1 MVSSLQGQ
9 RTDCFFFDI
18 YLETS
23 YSSSSI
29 VKPLDN
35 NMISRLG
42 RMTKKTI
49 ALAIELPS
57 VNMSL
62 LEYQSVL
69 RIFFANDRHQSIVD
83 HSIHVKKSSGITF
96 DILPLSSRSI
106 RIFLRHLCLSYIE
119 VKAIVYHNSVI
130 RLA

>member
-1 MVSSLQGQ
+1 MA
-9 RTDCFFFDI
+9 
-18 YLETS
+18 
-23 YSSSSI
+23 
-29 VKPLDN
+29 
-35 NMISRLG
+35 
-42 RMTKKTI
+42 KKTI

-57 VNMSL
+57 ANTSL

-83 HSIHVKKSSGITF
+83 HSIHVKQSSRITF

-106 RIFLRHLCLSYIE
+106 RVFLRHLCLSYIE
-119 VKAIVYHNSVI
+119 VKVIVYHNSVI